1 MKNKTQFKAYKKT
14 NLNMKI
20 HVSENNWRTLYGA
33 NINHKKVQID
43 VLISD
48 KLYFIAS

>member
-1 MKNKTQFKAYKKT
+1 MKNKTQFKDYKKN

-20 HVSENNWRTLYGA
+20 HVSEKNWTTFYCA
-33 NINHKKVQID
+33 NVNHKKVQID

-48 KLYFIAS
+48 KIYFIAS